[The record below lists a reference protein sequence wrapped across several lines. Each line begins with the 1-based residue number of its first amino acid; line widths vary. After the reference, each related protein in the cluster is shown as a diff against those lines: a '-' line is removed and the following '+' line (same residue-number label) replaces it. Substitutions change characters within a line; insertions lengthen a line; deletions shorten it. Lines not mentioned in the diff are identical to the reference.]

1 MWRKPLFK
9 GSVLK
14 LVRAMWAVVVEAGDR
29 AGNVEGAEAAEGG
42 GVVVVELGR
51 RNMANGG
58 LPTRMRGRCCPR

>member
-1 MWRKPLFK
+1 
-9 GSVLK
+9 
-14 LVRAMWAVVVEAGDR
+14 
-29 AGNVEGAEAAEGG
+29 VEGAEAAEGG